1 MTQLPLFSTNEEVL
15 EICEESQE
23 FENNSEVKN
32 NFYEKRIFEIKKEKE
47 NIEREKETLKKIVLD
62 IENYDVNNVTPMEAM
77 KFLFELKEKIKKDN

>member
-1 MTQLPLFSTNEEVL
+1 VTQLSLFSTNEEVL

-23 FENNSEVKN
+23 FENNSEIKN